1 MNHNMNVTF
10 CCYQVTSYPSI
21 IGIRRSNMKNLI
33 STNLKNL
40 RKRYDY
46 TQEQLAEKLNVSR
59 QVIAKWEKGE
69 SLPDIQ
75 LCSQLAELFDVALD
89 DLVNYSSKEVGVDVP
104 PRGKHMF
111 GIVTVSE
118 RGQIV
123 IPKKA
128 REVFNIQSGAQLI
141 IVGDDERGLGIVPQ
155 HYMKKFFQQAFLE
168 EEDDEK

>member
-104 PRGKHMF
+104 PSWEAYVRNCY
-111 GIVTVSE
+111 SE
-118 RGQIV
+118 
-123 IPKKA
+123 
-128 REVFNIQSGAQLI
+128 
-141 IVGDDERGLGIVPQ
+141 
-155 HYMKKFFQQAFLE
+155 
-168 EEDDEK
+168 

>member
-1 MNHNMNVTF
+1 
-10 CCYQVTSYPSI
+10 
-21 IGIRRSNMKNLI
+21 MKNLI

-40 RKRYDY
+40 RKRHNY

>member
-1 MNHNMNVTF
+1 M
-10 CCYQVTSYPSI
+10 I
-21 IGIRRSNMKNLI
+21 IRKN
-33 STNLKNL
+33 
-40 RKRYDY
+40 
-46 TQEQLAEKLNVSR
+46 QLAEKLNVSR

>member
-1 MNHNMNVTF
+1 
-10 CCYQVTSYPSI
+10 
-21 IGIRRSNMKNLI
+21 MKNLI

-168 EEDDEK
+168 EEDDER

>member
-1 MNHNMNVTF
+1 
-10 CCYQVTSYPSI
+10 
-21 IGIRRSNMKNLI
+21 MKNLI

>member
-1 MNHNMNVTF
+1 
-10 CCYQVTSYPSI
+10 
-21 IGIRRSNMKNLI
+21 MKNLI

-69 SLPDIQ
+69 SLPDIL

-89 DLVNYSSKEVGVDVP
+89 DLVNYSSKEFGVDVP

-128 REVFNIQSGAQLI
+128 REVFNIQSGTQLI

-168 EEDDEK
+168 EEDDER